1 MSMNIKKIHLLG
13 LLIAALAFILDQW
26 SKISVLKLDMQ
37 NMLPIQVLPIF
48 DIVLAWNPGISFSLF
63 SDSGEIG
70 RYLLILLSFGLSIVF
85 IIWML
90 KSLDIIFIMAMG
102 FIIGGALGNGVDR
115 IIHGQVVD
123 FLYFHYQKFTFPVF
137 NIADCAITL
146 GGVLYVYAILF
157 EKNKKNSEQ
166 KA

>member
-1 MSMNIKKIHLLG
+1 MKLALKKIHVLG
-13 LLIAALAFILDQW
+13 LFIAALVFMIDQW
-26 SKISVLKLDMQ
+26 SKLSILELDMQ
-37 NMLPIQVLPIF
+37 ARLPINILPIF

-70 RYLLILLSFGLSIVF
+70 RYLLILLSLGLSLVF

-102 FIIGGALGNGVDR
+102 FIVGGALGNGFDR

-146 GGVLYVYAILF
+146 GGILYVYAILF
-157 EKNKKNSEQ
+157 EKNTKSLEQ

>member
-1 MSMNIKKIHLLG
+1 MPIEFKKIHILG
-13 LLIAALAFILDQW
+13 LFVMLLALSLDQW
-26 SKISVLKLDMQ
+26 SKLSILTLDMQ
-37 NMLPIQVLPIF
+37 GGLPIEIMPIF

-70 RYLLILLSFGLSIVF
+70 RYLLIFLSIGLSFVF
-85 IIWML
+85 FIWML
-90 KSLDIIFIMAMG
+90 KSRDILFVIAMG
-102 FIIGGALGNGVDR
+102 LIIGGALGNGVDR

-137 NIADCAITL
+137 NLADCAITL
-146 GGVLYVYAILF
+146 GGILYVYTMLF
-157 EKNKKNSEQ
+157 GIDTKNAEQ